1 MNISTISQLNLD
13 KELETI
19 ANKVLGDQ
27 RINAAEGV
35 LLYEKAPLGLLGLL
49 ADHVRKQKNGDDTF
63 FIRNMHIE
71 PTNICI
77 HHCRF
82 CSYSARQTG
91 NAWESTPDEMLDIVR
106 KLENNIQEL
115 HIVGGVHPTK
125 DVTYYGELIKEVKK
139 IRPDIFVKAYTAIEL
154 DFMISKSGMS
164 LEDGLSYLKACG
176 LDGLP
181 GGGAEIFDEDIRKQI
196 CEDKATATEWLHIHE
211 VAHNTG
217 IPTNATILYGHIENY
232 AHRIDHL
239 NRLRELQDKTHGF
252 NAFIPLKFKNQ
263 NNELS
268 NLEEASVI
276 EDLKNYAVSRIYLDN
291 FRHIKAYWPMMG
303 KNIAQLSLS
312 FGVDDLDGTINDS
325 TKIYSLAG
333 SDEQNPTMT
342 ASEMAEMITLA
353 GRKPIERDGWYK
365 PVTN

>member
-1 MNISTISQLNLD
+1 MNSSTISLFHLSPA
-13 KELETI
+13 LEAI
-19 ANKVLGDQ
+19 SMKVLSGQ
-27 RINAAEGV
+27 RISREDGV
-35 LLYEKAPLGLLGLL
+35 LLFESAPLGLLGML
-49 ADHVRKQKNGDDTF
+49 ADHIRREKNGLNTF
-63 FIRNMHIE
+63 FIRNIHME

-91 NAWESTPDEMLDIVR
+91 NAWESTPQEMLDTVSA
-106 KLENNIQEL
+106 LESNIREV

-125 DVTYYGELIKEVKK
+125 DARYYGELIRDIKK

-154 DFMISKSGMS
+154 DFMIKKSGMS
-164 LEDGLSYLKACG
+164 LEEGLAYLKECG

-181 GGGAEIFDEDIRKQI
+181 GGGAEIFDEEIRKQV
-196 CEDKATATEWLHIHE
+196 CDDKATATEWLKIHE
-211 VAHNTG
+211 TAHKTG

-232 AHRIDHL
+232 THRIDHL
-239 NRLRELQDKTHGF
+239 DRLRELQDKTHGF

-268 NLEEASVI
+268 GLEEVSVI
-276 EDLKNYAVSRIYLDN
+276 EDLKNYAISRIFLDN
-291 FRHIKAYWPMMG
+291 FTHIKAYWPMMG

-333 SDEQNPTMT
+333 SEEKNPTMT
-342 ASEMAEMITLA
+342 ASEMSIMIEQA
-353 GRKPIERDGWYK
+353 GFNPVERDGWY
-365 PVTN
+365 TRIN